1 MADELYK
8 ALTNPSDPSIYR
20 EYRASSMLTG
30 KPALVMGQESAE
42 QFYKWHRA
50 DEIARLTDLVIARR
64 HPDNNGVDVSRFEN
78 RPVGSYTVDFSE
90 GSLKQFSYPHIMLDN
105 PLLPVSSTEIRSRIA
120 TGKAFRYL
128 VPEAVFQYIKEHKLY
143 GMKDE
148 Q

>member
-1 MADELYK
+1 
-8 ALTNPSDPSIYR
+8 
-20 EYRASSMLTG
+20 
-30 KPALVMGQESAE
+30 
-42 QFYKWHRA
+42 
-50 DEIARLTDLVIARR
+50 
-64 HPDNNGVDVSRFEN
+64 
-78 RPVGSYTVDFSE
+78 
-90 GSLKQFSYPHIMLDN
+90 MLDN